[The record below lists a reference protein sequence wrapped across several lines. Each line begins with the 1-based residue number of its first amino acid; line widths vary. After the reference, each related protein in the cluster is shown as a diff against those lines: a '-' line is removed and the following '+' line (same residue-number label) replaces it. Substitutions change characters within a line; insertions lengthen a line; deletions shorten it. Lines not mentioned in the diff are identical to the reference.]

1 MAHPNWKSTP
11 IYIRRTWFK
20 IYAAKE
26 LGRLPTLM
34 ELFDRTHKNKA
45 GAFVDEKSEKIYND
59 VAARIDERETQLA
72 QESADGSPVV
82 LSTIEVDRIY
92 EEVAPKKENLI
103 LLYEENI
110 TSLINEEMATNLLL
124 RQSYNDETP
133 FIAISSLSKYD
144 VIGNYRT
151 SFHPYKIG
159 FFHATFVAKP
169 NDFPSEVPEK
179 YLADYTEIPGGK
191 ADNSCLV
198 DVIGQIVNFGSLEKK
213 MIKGKDNMRLLIE
226 LRDQNNEKMMCTLWG
241 RYAKQ
246 VYDYSMSNMSTMII
260 CVSSLLLK
268 SGKVYNTSI
277 FLK

>member
-1 MAHPNWKSTP
+1 MVFVFITTFFKTQN
-11 IYIRRTWFK
+11 RTKFHALVCEQLIKNLKVVQLFK
-20 IYAAKE
+20 
-26 LGRLPTLM
+26 
-34 ELFDRTHKNKA
+34 
-45 GAFVDEKSEKIYND
+45 V
-59 VAARIDERETQLA
+59 
-72 QESADGSPVV
+72 
-82 LSTIEVDRIY
+82 
-92 EEVAPKKENLI
+92 
-103 LLYEENI
+103 
-110 TSLINEEMATNLLL
+110 
-124 RQSYNDETP
+124 
-133 FIAISSLSKYD
+133 YD

-198 DVIGQIVNFGSLEKK
+198 DVIGQI
-213 MIKGKDNMRLLIE
+213 
-226 LRDQNNEKMMCTLWG
+226 G

-268 SGKVYNTSI
+268 SGKRVKFNTNFTQPNMDLVDQFKTSLPNDSLALTNDDSTQWYVGTATSVRAKFFVINEKRTIREIIDSTLVYK
-277 FLK
+277 LKTLHFS